1 MPGRLNRLEKICA
14 KNPTSILFARLADAY
29 LSRGDVKRASEVCRR
44 GLRYRP
50 SYVTGHVV
58 MGKCHLAAGRL
69 EEARQE
75 FHKVLQLDPD
85 HVAAFWHLGRV
96 HLDMGWRDLALEN
109 FRQARCLDPFNRE
122 LAGRIEALE
131 ALPPATPSGGDARGA
146 ESGDE
151 DDLDLAAIAECAA
164 PTSHAVGPAAPS
176 GTDDLA
182 SLAREI
188 QGEGD
193 PSPTGPGARRPAAP
207 GGIATFTLAE
217 IYASQGLVERAVGVL
232 ERVLVREPGHQK
244 ARRRLEELRGA
255 SGDGG

>member
-1 MPGRLNRLEKICA
+1 MPGQLDRLEKICS

-96 HLDMGWRDLALEN
+96 HLEMGWKDLALDN
-109 FRQARCLDPFNRE
+109 FRQAHSLDPFNRE

-131 ALPPATPSGGDARGA
+131 TLPPATRDGGDAGRSASADVDG
-146 ESGDE
+146 
-151 DDLDLAAIAECAA
+151 LDLAPSAA
-164 PTSHAVGPAAPS
+164 YTFPTDVDGPETTPE
-176 GTDDLA
+176 TLDLA

-188 QGEGD
+188 QEEGD
-193 PSPTGPGARRPAAP
+193 LSPAGPGARSP
-207 GGIATFTLAE
+207 GENAGIATFTLAE
-217 IYASQGLVERAVGVL
+217 IYASQGLVERAVGLL
-232 ERVLVREPGHQK
+232 EQVLVREPGHQE
-244 ARRRLEELRGA
+244 ARRRLEELRRESDEIG
-255 SGDGG
+255 

>member
-1 MPGRLNRLEKICA
+1 MPGCLNRLEKICA

-85 HVAAFWHLGRV
+85 HVAAFWHLGQV
-96 HLDMGWRDLALEN
+96 HLDMGWKDLALEN

-131 ALPPATPSGGDARGA
+131 ALPPATPDEGDARRDKSCDVDG
-146 ESGDE
+146 
-151 DDLDLAAIAECAA
+151 LDPALTVECAA
-164 PTSHAVGPAAPS
+164 PAIHDV
-176 GTDDLA
+176 GTDAPPGTEDLA
-182 SLAREI
+182 SLTRELR
-188 QGEGD
+188 GEGA
-193 PSPTGPGARRPAAP
+193 PSPTGPGARCLDDL

-244 ARRRLEELRGA
+244 ARRRLEELRRAFGD
-255 SGDGG
+255 SG